1 MLQYF
6 MEGAI
11 SPFILFGT
19 ILNGC
24 KMHHFQLP
32 SSFQTSA
39 QVTITIDDVND
50 NAPVFE
56 KASYQA
62 NVKEVSSM
70 TNMKV
75 SFRLSN

>member
-1 MLQYF
+1 
-6 MEGAI
+6 
-11 SPFILFGT
+11 
-19 ILNGC
+19 
-24 KMHHFQLP
+24 MHHFHLP

-50 NAPVFE
+50 NAPVFK

-62 NVKEVSSM
+62 SVLEVSSM

-75 SFRLSN
+75 SLIESVRGGHVGGVNNKIIFA

>member
-1 MLQYF
+1 
-6 MEGAI
+6 
-11 SPFILFGT
+11 
-19 ILNGC
+19 
-24 KMHHFQLP
+24 MHHFQLP

-62 NVKEVSSM
+62 NVSEVSNM
-70 TNMKV
+70 TNVKV
-75 SFRLSN
+75 SLRLSNWFRFGWVIGKTVHRSSRP

>member
-1 MLQYF
+1 
-6 MEGAI
+6 
-11 SPFILFGT
+11 
-19 ILNGC
+19 
-24 KMHHFQLP
+24 MHHFQLP

-62 NVKEVSSM
+62 NVSEVSNM
-70 TNMKV
+70 TNVKV
-75 SFRLSN
+75 SLRLSN

>member
-1 MLQYF
+1 
-6 MEGAI
+6 
-11 SPFILFGT
+11 
-19 ILNGC
+19 
-24 KMHHFQLP
+24 MHHFQLP

-62 NVKEVSSM
+62 SVKEVSSM

-75 SFRLSN
+75 SFRLSNWFPFSWAIGKRVHRSSGR

>member
-1 MLQYF
+1 
-6 MEGAI
+6 
-11 SPFILFGT
+11 
-19 ILNGC
+19 
-24 KMHHFQLP
+24 MHHFQLP

-62 NVKEVSSM
+62 SVQEVSSM